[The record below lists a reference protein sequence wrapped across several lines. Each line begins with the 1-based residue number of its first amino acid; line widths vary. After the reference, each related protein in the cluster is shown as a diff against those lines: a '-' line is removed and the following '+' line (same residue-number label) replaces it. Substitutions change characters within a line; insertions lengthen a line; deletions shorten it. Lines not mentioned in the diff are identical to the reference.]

1 VKLELPKSG
10 LHIEGSRLR
19 IQRPE
24 LPVIELDARL
34 LDDVQAEKDRGGLA
48 VAVGLAATG
57 MTGVAAAFLG
67 GAAVA
72 VPALLGLLT
81 TARAAH
87 WMNGQGAGRL
97 LLTLGRLRVGLQ
109 VADGPTAAA
118 RAAAAL
124 APWTRG
130 APLADPDAYEDLQ
143 RRLEAALAN
152 RPPPGG
158 DDQDVIAISVGRER
172 VRVEGDELHIGGKS
186 VPIQTV
192 KQLAQ
197 VGDNLPLGPNV
208 ALQAALALL
217 VVAAEERR
225 SAVEDPQVLRA
236 RLAEYERWSGRLPG
250 R

>member
-1 VKLELPKSG
+1 MRLALPRSG

-19 IQRPE
+19 IQRPQ

-34 LDDVQAEKDRGGLA
+34 LDDVQAEQNRGGMA
-48 VAVGLAATG
+48 IAVGVAATG
-57 MTGVAAAFLG
+57 LTGVAAALLG
-67 GAAVA
+67 GPAIA

-81 TARAAH
+81 TARAAR
-87 WMNGQGAGRL
+87 WLTGDGPGRL
-97 LLTLGRLRVGLQ
+97 LLTLGKLRVGLQ
-109 VADGPTAAA
+109 IADGPTAAA

-124 APWTRG
+124 QPWTRT
-130 APLADPDAYEDLQ
+130 APLAHPVAYQDLQ
-143 RRLEAALAN
+143 RRLEAALAQ

-158 DDQDVIAISVGRER
+158 ADEDTIAVSVGNQR
-172 VRVEGDELHIGGKS
+172 VRVDGDELRIAGKS
-186 VPIQTV
+186 VPIETV
-192 KQLAQ
+192 RQLAQ

-225 SAVEDPQVLRA
+225 FAVEDPQALRA
-236 RLAEYERWSGRLPG
+236 RLAEYERWSGHTPG